1 MLIFIFDPI
10 NKLMLQEIYN
20 DIQAKIQQ
28 QIQEKFG
35 LSSDQTTQSTNVLLD
50 NFIKFFSEDLMA
62 GGMSGLRELMSNGL
76 NDIKT
81 NPLLNNLR
89 DNLSND
95 LVNKVGLSEETA
107 QKVRDFSL
115 TEVFDRF
122 KAEFTDENGKPDI
135 GKLMTK
141 IPMEELKD
149 KAQQMMG
156 KMGVDFGKLFGR

>member
-62 GGMSGLRELMSNGL
+62 GGMSGCAS
-76 NDIKT
+76 
-81 NPLLNNLR
+81 
-89 DNLSND
+89 
-95 LVNKVGLSEETA
+95 
-107 QKVRDFSL
+107 
-115 TEVFDRF
+115 
-122 KAEFTDENGKPDI
+122 
-135 GKLMTK
+135 
-141 IPMEELKD
+141 
-149 KAQQMMG
+149 
-156 KMGVDFGKLFGR
+156 

>member
-1 MLIFIFDPI
+1 
-10 NKLMLQEIYN
+10 
-20 DIQAKIQQ
+20 
-28 QIQEKFG
+28 
-35 LSSDQTTQSTNVLLD
+35 
-50 NFIKFFSEDLMA
+50 
-62 GGMSGLRELMSNGL
+62 MSNGL

-141 IPMEELKD
+141 VPLEELKD